1 MGGSCRLMACRIRE
15 VMTRRTITLG
25 TFGDVTSDF
34 ANEKAVSSLNLYE
47 YHLQNGQIECFWIEH
62 TSFQAQKALGR

>member
-1 MGGSCRLMACRIRE
+1 
-15 VMTRRTITLG
+15 MTRRTITLG

-47 YHLQNGQIECFWIEH
+47 SHLQIGQIKCFWTEH
-62 TSFQAQKALGR
+62 TSSQAQKALGR